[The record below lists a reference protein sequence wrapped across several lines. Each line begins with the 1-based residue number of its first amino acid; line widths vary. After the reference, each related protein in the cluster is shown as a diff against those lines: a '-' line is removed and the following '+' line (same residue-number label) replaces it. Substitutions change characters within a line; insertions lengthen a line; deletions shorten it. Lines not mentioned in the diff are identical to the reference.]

1 MTIHGVLVIA
11 LDRDAKR
18 ADRDA
23 MNQRSR
29 DTISPELRAKH
40 EAAMQSPFG

>member
-1 MTIHGVLVIA
+1 MTEYGVLVIA
-11 LDRDAKR
+11 LDKDAKR

-29 DTISPELRAKH
+29 DTISPELRATY
-40 EAAMQSPFG
+40 EAATQSPFK